1 MTFEDLSHLFH
12 SVKYSDD
19 PKAMETLKEL
29 IGALGN
35 LSVVAYDL
43 PRLSADHSLSE
54 VSRVIDLS
62 DFVEIVEIT
71 DLCASAERILL

>member
-29 IGALGN
+29 IVALGN
-35 LSVVAYDL
+35 LSVIASDL
-43 PRLSADHSLSE
+43 PR
-54 VSRVIDLS
+54 VSPDVNLS
-62 DFVEIVEIT
+62 DYECAEIVEIT

>member
-29 IGALGN
+29 IVTLGN
-35 LSVVAYDL
+35 LSVVASDL
-43 PRLSADHSLSE
+43 HRLSSD
-54 VSRVIDLS
+54 IDFS
-62 DFVEIVEIT
+62 DYECAEIVEIT

>member
-35 LSVVAYDL
+35 LSVITSDL
-43 PRLSADHSLSE
+43 PR
-54 VSRVIDLS
+54 VSPDVNLS
-62 DFVEIVEIT
+62 DYECAEIVEIT